1 MNGPLKNFGKRE
13 KAIVV
18 LSVMF
23 FLCLGG
29 YFFLTFSN
37 YNTKE
42 PIPETKVEDIQ
53 GVKKEEEPQ
62 IPHNLKLTI
71 IKPEEDTFDAGQP
84 RMYSALA
91 EGNGKFADKIKC
103 RWEFFLN
110 EDTYENSFYK
120 TMDVDGILAG
130 ETRELC
136 SFTSPFIDSPGSLRV
151 RLTMTVYD
159 STNVNLETIEAEKL
173 FTVI

>member
-1 MNGPLKNFGKRE
+1 MNGQLKNFGKRE

-29 YFFLTFSN
+29 YFFLTFGN

-42 PIPETKVEDIQ
+42 PILETKVEDIQ
-53 GVKKEEEPQ
+53 GVTKEEEPQ

-71 IKPEEDTFDAGQP
+71 IKPEEVSFVGGQS

-110 EDTYENSFYK
+110 EETYENSFYK

-130 ETRELC
+130 ETREVC
-136 SFTSPFIDSPGSLRV
+136 AFTSAFIDSPGSLRV
-151 RLTMTVYD
+151 KLTMTVYNSSD
-159 STNVNLETIEAEKL
+159 VNLETIEAEKL

>member
-1 MNGPLKNFGKRE
+1 MKEESKKFGTRE

-29 YFFLTFSN
+29 YFFLTFGN
-37 YNTKE
+37 YNTTK
-42 PIPETKVEDIQ
+42 PLPETKGEDIQ
-53 GVKKEEEPQ
+53 GVTKEEEPQ
-62 IPHNLKLTI
+62 IEHNLKLTI
-71 IKPEEDTFDAGQP
+71 TKPEETSFEAGISRTF
-84 RMYSALA
+84 SALA
-91 EGNGKFADKIKC
+91 EGNGKFADKVKC
-103 RWEFFLN
+103 RWEFFMN
-110 EDTYENSFYK
+110 EETYENSFYK
-120 TMDVDGILAG
+120 TMDISGILAG
-130 ETRELC
+130 ETREVC
-136 SFTSPFIDSPGSLRV
+136 TFTSAFIDSPGSLRV

>member
-1 MNGPLKNFGKRE
+1 MKEESKKFGTRE

-23 FLCLGG
+23 FLSLGG
-29 YFFLTFSN
+29 YFFLTFGNFNSD
-37 YNTKE
+37 KQV
-42 PIPETKVEDIQ
+42 PETKVEDIQ
-53 GVKKEEEPQ
+53 GITKEEEPE
-62 IPHNLKLTI
+62 IEHNLKLTI
-71 IKPEEDTFDAGQP
+71 TKPEEATFEAGKP
-84 RMYSALA
+84 RIFSALA